1 MGRLGEI
8 GSSHA
13 NDRPEI
19 FTAPSK
25 ADRGYKILDCKNCIC
40 NETKSGRRE
49 RKKEREEEREKRGKD
64 DKERDKGSLCF
75 RYVRAK

>member
-49 RKKEREEEREKRGKD
+49 RKKEREGGRERKEREGR
-64 DKERDKGSLCF
+64 
-75 RYVRAK
+75 

>member
-40 NETKSGRRE
+40 NETKSGREKE
-49 RKKEREEEREKRGKD
+49 RKRGREREKRGKD
-64 DKERDKGSLCF
+64 DKERDKESLCF
-75 RYVRAK
+75 RYVQAK